1 MFAVCHFSY
10 LHLGISFCVV
20 SLVDVIFK
28 EFLLCTYNKCCL
40 CHQNKLLEEEEYE
53 KREEE
58 ERRERRKQKEKEK
71 KLRRKEKLKSKEK
84 GNRNNGT
91 PVPINSNGCHTSTI
105 LGEWS
110 TIIFYLVCVMC
121 IYADLPSLCISICWY
136 ALVCHGR

>member
-1 MFAVCHFSY
+1 MQYAVFSSIY
-10 LHLGISFCVV
+10 LEIISLRHSHV
-20 SLVDVIFK
+20 VDVIFK

-84 GNRNNGT
+84 GNRNNGI
-91 PVPINSNGCHTSTI
+91 PVPINSNGCLTSTI
-105 LGEWS
+105 LGEWV
-110 TIIFYLVCVMC
+110 FYFLLNFL
-121 IYADLPSLCISICWY
+121 I
-136 ALVCHGR
+136 

>member
-1 MFAVCHFSY
+1 MSQHLQVNTHVCSMPSF
-10 LHLGISFCVV
+10 HLVHLEIISLQLSHV
-20 SLVDVIFK
+20 VDVKFK
-28 EFLLCTYNKCCL
+28 ELLLCTYNKCCL

-91 PVPINSNGCHTSTI
+91 PVPINSNGCLTSTI
-105 LGEWS
+105 LGEWNI
-110 TIIFYLVCVMC
+110 IIF
-121 IYADLPSLCISICWY
+121 
-136 ALVCHGR
+136 